1 MDAEPEAHE
10 EAGPAADAPAPESDQ
25 DRAEVPAIEAVPA
38 PARPDWL
45 AVVLAIGIAVLLLAC
60 AALMLVAWRRAP
72 AGPVVPGPGLI
83 VL

>member
-1 MDAEPEAHE
+1 MDAEQEARNDVE
-10 EAGPAADAPAPESDQ
+10 PAADAPAPEITQ
-25 DRAEVPAIEAVPA
+25 EAEVPAAEAVPSLA
-38 PARPDWL
+38 TRPDRL